1 MNKNKFTHYD
11 KLIELVKDGAMVLD
25 VGCSSGYFGKRLI
38 DEKGCIVRGIE
49 IDEIKANE
57 AKRFYKDVYTSSI
70 EDEIFLNSIKEKF
83 DTVIFADVIEHIQNP
98 KPVLRLAG
106 RWLNDDGYILLS
118 VPNVGHWSII
128 KDLIFGKFEYREL
141 GLLDRS
147 HLRFYTRKSIERL
160 LDECDLDIVLRDS
173 TLGIFVDDIKKS
185 SPGARFKITLIKL
198 LFRIFPDLFTYQFI
212 YKARPKDA

>member
-11 KLIELVKDGAMVLD
+11 KLIELVKDGSMVID

-57 AKRFYKDVYTSSI
+57 AKMFYKDVYTSSI

-98 KPVLRLAG
+98 KPVLMLAG

-118 VPNVGHWSII
+118 VPNVGHWSVI
-128 KDLIFGKFEYREL
+128 KNLVFGKFEYEEL
-141 GLLDRS
+141 GLLDRN

-160 LDECDLDIVLRDS
+160 LGECDLDIVLRDS
-173 TLGIFVDDIKKS
+173 TLGIFVDDIKRS
-185 SPGARFKITLIKL
+185 SHWVRFKITLIKL
-198 LFRIFPDLFTYQFI
+198 LSRIFPDLFTYQFI